1 MTNGF
6 FIFAG
11 LGVELRNRRRVGF
24 FRHWHALCVVFGN
37 GVVQTDLLSVEL
49 GDDRP
54 QERNVVLL
62 DLIDVA
68 HVGYA
73 QTQRLTVEF
82 ERHDGFEPLH
92 ELLFGR
98 SGLDLV
104 QAGLPFFAICL
115 CGS

>member
-1 MTNGF
+1 MQ
-6 FIFAG
+6 A
-11 LGVELRNRRRVGF
+11 
-24 FRHWHALCVVFGN
+24 
-37 GVVQTDLLSVEL
+37 DLLSVEL

-68 HVGYA
+68 HVGHA
-73 QTQRLTVEF
+73 QTKRLAVEF

-104 QAGLPFFAICL
+104 QNKFAIFRNMSVRELTSMEGVSVFLVAQSCK
-115 CGS
+115 

>member
-1 MTNGF
+1 MQ
-6 FIFAG
+6 A
-11 LGVELRNRRRVGF
+11 
-24 FRHWHALCVVFGN
+24 
-37 GVVQTDLLSVEL
+37 DLLSVEL

-68 HVGYA
+68 HVGHA
-73 QTQRLTVEF
+73 QTKRLAVEF

-104 QAGLPFFAICL
+104 QTSLPFSQYVCAGANIDGGCIRFFW
-115 CGS
+115 

>member
-6 FIFAG
+6 FIFAV
-11 LGVELRNRRRVGF
+11 LGAELRNRRRIGF

-37 GVVQTDLLSVEL
+37 GVVQADLLSVEL

-68 HVGYA
+68 HVGHA
-73 QTQRLTVEF
+73 QTKRLAVEF

-104 QAGLPFFAICL
+104 QTSLPFFAICL